1 MVSADRDRYRSN
13 RGPRFHNYTPL
24 TVPRGKIMDEALQI
38 ELIPALKQ
46 TQTPSNVDTTKRCQY
61 HRNYRHTTEG

>member
-1 MVSADRDRYRSN
+1 
-13 RGPRFHNYTPL
+13 
-24 TVPRGKIMDEALQI
+24 VPRGKIMDEALQI